1 MSSLSL
7 FFLVG
12 AGLSALGVVASL
24 FWGMAMMTRG
34 RASDHVKSNR
44 MMRVRVVC
52 QGLTL
57 LFLLLAFGVR

>member
-12 AGLSALGVVASL
+12 AGLSVLGVVASM
-24 FWGMAMMTRG
+24 FWGLAMMTRG
-34 RASDHVKSNR
+34 RESDHIKSNR
-44 MMRVRVVC
+44 MMRFRVIC

-57 LFLLLAFGVR
+57 LFLLLAFGAR